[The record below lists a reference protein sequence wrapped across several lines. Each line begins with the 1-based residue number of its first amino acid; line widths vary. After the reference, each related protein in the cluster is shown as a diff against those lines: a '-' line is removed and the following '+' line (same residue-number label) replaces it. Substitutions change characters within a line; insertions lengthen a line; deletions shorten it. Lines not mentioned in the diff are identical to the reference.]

1 MKGLGLDYQ
10 RAEAAGSDFE
20 RLPAGGYVCR
30 IISATD
36 YPDAKDK
43 NGNPKPYL
51 DIVYDIAEGDHA
63 GYYSDD
69 WGKEN
74 TWAHSVRWYYT
85 KAALGVFKGNL
96 KSVDESNGTSFETAA
111 QTGIDERKL
120 AGCLVGMII
129 GYEEYESNDGSVKTR
144 LRVRST
150 RPVAAIREGRFKRP
164 ELKRLPVTETDP
176 MIPSKP
182 DSISEDDLPF

>member
-10 RAEAAGSDFE
+10 RAEAQTGGDFQ

-36 YPDAKDK
+36 HSTEE
-43 NGNPKPYL
+43 KPYL
-51 DIVYDIAEGDHA
+51 DIVYDVAEGDYA
-63 GYYSDD
+63 GYYSDE

-85 KAALGVFKGNL
+85 KAALGMFKGNL
-96 KSVDESNGTSFETAA
+96 KNVDESNGTSFEVSA

-120 AGCLVGMII
+120 AGCLIGMII
-129 GYEEYESNDGSVKTR
+129 GYEEYESNDGSIKTR
-144 LRVRST
+144 IRVRST
-150 RPVAAIREGRFKRP
+150 RPVAQIRDGRFKMP
-164 ELKRLPVTETDP
+164 ELKKLASEADP
-176 MIPSKP
+176 IIPSKP
-182 DSISEDDLPF
+182 ETTVNEDDLPF

>member
-36 YPDAKDK
+36 HPTEE
-43 NGNPKPYL
+43 KPYL

-63 GYYSDD
+63 GYYSDE

-96 KSVDESNGTSFETAA
+96 RSVDESNNTSFEVSA

-129 GYEEYESNDGSVKTR
+129 GYEEYEGNDGSVKTR

-150 RPVAAIREGRFKRP
+150 RPVSAIREGRFKMP
-164 ELKRLPVTETDP
+164 ELKKLATESDP
-176 MIPSKP
+176 LIPSKP
-182 DSISEDDLPF
+182 DTINTDDLPF

>member
-10 RAEAAGSDFE
+10 RAEASTGSDFV

-36 YPDAKDK
+36 HNDEE
-43 NGNPKPYL
+43 KPYL
-51 DIVYDIAEGDHA
+51 EIVYDIAEGEYA

-74 TWAHSVRWYYT
+74 TWAHSTRWYYT
-85 KAALGVFKGNL
+85 TKALGMFKGNL
-96 KSVDESNGTSFETAA
+96 KAVDESNGTSFEVSA
-111 QTGIDERKL
+111 QTGIDERLL

-129 GYEEYESNDGSVKTR
+129 GEEEYESNDGSIKTR
-144 LRVRST
+144 LRVRGV
-150 RPVAAIREGRFKRP
+150 RPVAVIREGRFKHP
-164 ELKRLPVTETDP
+164 ELKKLAVEDP
-176 MIPSKP
+176 IIPSKP
-182 DSISEDDLPF
+182 ATPVGEDELPF